1 MTKGV
6 EPRNKTDVASGLDP
20 AHDLW
25 HGGKHPLRP
34 FFAPG
39 NIALVG
45 ATDRPGSV
53 GRAILRNLVDSS
65 FGGAV
70 FPVNLKKASVMGI
83 RAYPRISDLPE
94 PADLAL
100 VVTPAAGVPRTVEEC
115 GNAGIRNVVVI
126 SAGFKET
133 GPAGVD
139 LEKQLLAAAR
149 AANIRIIGPN
159 CLGVMCPPT
168 GLNAT
173 FAHAMAGAGTVG
185 FISQSGALCTGVLDW
200 SLRER
205 VGFSA
210 FISIGSMLDVDWG
223 DLIDYLGDDPRTRS
237 IVIYMESIGDA
248 RSFLSAAREVALSK
262 PIIVIKAGRTDAAA
276 KAAASHTGS
285 LAGSD
290 DAMEAAFRRVGVL
303 RVDTIEDLFAM
314 ADVLG
319 KQPRPE
325 GKRLTIITNAGGPGV
340 LATDALVRGG
350 GELAQPAGE
359 TIARLNECLPAAW
372 SHGNPID
379 ILGDA
384 DPARYAQSLH
394 IALNDSESDGV
405 LVVLTPQA
413 MTAPTRT
420 ADELL
425 AAAGTTKKPVLA
437 SWMGGAEVAA
447 GAQRLSER
455 GIPNFLYPDSA
466 SRAFNYMWRY
476 SYNLRGIYE
485 TPIMPAQNHRADS
498 AIAAVD
504 SIIKKV
510 RGESRS
516 ILTEFEAKE
525 ALAAYGI
532 PVVPT
537 RIAETGEQAAE
548 CAAAIGFPVVL
559 KLHSHTITHKTDVGG
574 VQLNLRSEV
583 DVRDA
588 FGRIMDSV
596 AQKAGRRHFQGVTVQ
611 PMIQTDGYEIILGST
626 VDPQLGPVIVFGAGG
641 QLVEVMRDRALA
653 LPPLTSTLARRMMEQ
668 TRIAQVFA
676 GVRGRPPVDTGA
688 LEQLIVAFSQL
699 VVQHQWIKEIDI
711 NPLLV
716 SHERILALDARVVLH
731 PLELSAANL
740 PRPAIRPYPAQY
752 IKSVTSNDG
761 QTMTVRPIRPEDEL
775 LLVEFHR
782 RLSERT
788 VQLRYMGTLGFD
800 ARTMHD
806 RLIRRCF
813 NDYDREIAL
822 VLEYQDPATRVPAIA
837 GVGRLSRKAAAA
849 TAQVSMLIADA
860 WQNRGLGTR
869 LLESMLD
876 VAKREQMTRLV
887 AEILPGNFPMQRL
900 VGKLGFTVSISPTG
914 EPVIAALDLP
924 VKA

>member
-1 MTKGV
+1 MSAISETHKM
-6 EPRNKTDVASGLDP
+6 EPQTIAAFDP
-20 AHDLW
+20 SHDLW
-25 HGGKHPLRP
+25 RGGRHPLRP

-39 NIALVG
+39 NIALIG

-53 GRAILRNLVDSS
+53 GRAILRNLLDSP

-70 FPVNLKKASVMGI
+70 LPVNLKKSSVMGI
-83 RAYPRISDLPE
+83 RAYPHLSSLPT
-94 PADLAL
+94 PADLAV
-100 VVTPAAGVPRTVEEC
+100 VVTPAAGVPQTIEEC
-115 GNAGIRNVVVI
+115 GQAGIRNVVVI

-133 GPAGVD
+133 GPEGVE
-139 LEKQLLAAAR
+139 LEHRLLAAVR
-149 AANIRIIGPN
+149 KHHIRVIGPN

-173 FAHAMAGAGTVG
+173 FAHAMAGTGSVA

-223 DLIDYLGDDPRTRS
+223 DLIDYLGDDPHTRS

-290 DAMEAAFRRVGVL
+290 DAIEAAFRRVGVL
-303 RVDTIEDLFAM
+303 RVDTIEDLFSM

-319 KQPRPE
+319 KQPRPV

-340 LATDALVRGG
+340 LATDALVRGDG
-350 GELAQPAGE
+350 QLAQISPQ
-359 TIARLNECLPAAW
+359 TIAELNKCLPAAW

-379 ILGDA
+379 VLGDA
-384 DPARYAQSLH
+384 DPARYAQCLN
-394 IALNDSESDGV
+394 IALNDPDSDGV
-405 LVVLTPQA
+405 MVVLTPQA
-413 MTAPTRT
+413 MTDPART

-425 AAAGTTKKPVLA
+425 TAAGKTKKPVLA

-466 SRAFNYMWRY
+466 ARAFNYMWRY

-485 TPIMPAQNHRADS
+485 TPSLPAQNHRAD
-498 AIAAVD
+498 ACATAVD
-504 SIIKKV
+504 SLIAKV
-510 RGESRS
+510 RGDQRS

-537 RIAETGEQAAE
+537 QIAQTADQAAE
-548 CAAAIGFPVVL
+548 IASGIGYPVVL
-559 KLHSHTITHKTDVGG
+559 KLHSLTITHKTDVGG
-574 VQLNLRSEV
+574 VQLNLHSV
-583 DVRDA
+583 TDVKDA
-588 FGRIMDSV
+588 FNRI
-596 AQKAGRRHFQGVTVQ
+596 AQAVTAKAGAEHFQGVTVQ
-611 PMIQTDGYEIILGST
+611 PMIRTDGYEIILGST

-653 LPPLTSTLARRMMEQ
+653 LPPLTSTLSRRMMEQ
-668 TRIAQVFA
+668 TRIYRAFG
-676 GVRGRPPVDTGA
+676 GVRGRPPVDLA
-688 LEQLIVAFSQL
+688 SLEQLIVAFSQL

-716 SHERILALDARVVLH
+716 SHDRIMALDARIVLH
-731 PLELSAANL
+731 PPATPESAL
-740 PRPAIRPYPAQY
+740 PQPAIRPYPAQY
-752 IKSVTSNDG
+752 IQMVESKDRKPFTL
-761 QTMTVRPIRPEDEL
+761 RPIRPEDEVL
-775 LLVEFHR
+775 MVEFHR

-806 RLIRRCF
+806 RLLRRCV

-822 VLEYQDPATRVPAIA
+822 VLEYMDTETRKLTIA
-837 GVGRLSRKAAAA
+837 GVGRISRKPA
-849 TAQVSMLIADA
+849 TDSADISMLIADA

-869 LLESMLD
+869 LLEAMLNI
-876 VAKREQMTRLV
+876 ACQEKIAALK
-887 AEILPGNFPMQRL
+887 AEILSGNFAMQKL
-900 VGKLGFTVSISPTG
+900 VAKFGFQLSPPAEGITVTAIRR
-914 EPVIAALDLP
+914 IN
-924 VKA
+924 K